1 MDLKI
6 IAVGMATQ
14 PPILFL
20 ITRLVHFKAPGALDA
35 MIGQVLL
42 AVGLAAAAGG
52 YFLLEK
58 GLARVQAESETIDTT
73 APPATGRQQP
83 RTLVIVALAL
93 LENPAVLGLG
103 MALMGGESV
112 PVLALFG
119 AGGLGTLWAVMR
131 VLALK

>member
-20 ITRLVHFKAPGALDA
+20 ITRLVQLKAPGTLDNA
-35 MIGQVLL
+35 IAQVLL
-42 AVGLAAAAGG
+42 VLGLAAAAGG

-58 GLARVQAESETIDTT
+58 GLAKAQTEYETIDTT
-73 APPATGRQQP
+73 APPTKGRQQS

-93 LENPAVLGLG
+93 LENPAVLGLV
-103 MALMGGESV
+103 MALMGGESAA
-112 PVLALFG
+112 VLGLF
-119 AGGLGTLWAVMR
+119 AVGGLGTVWAVVKVM
-131 VLALK
+131 ALK